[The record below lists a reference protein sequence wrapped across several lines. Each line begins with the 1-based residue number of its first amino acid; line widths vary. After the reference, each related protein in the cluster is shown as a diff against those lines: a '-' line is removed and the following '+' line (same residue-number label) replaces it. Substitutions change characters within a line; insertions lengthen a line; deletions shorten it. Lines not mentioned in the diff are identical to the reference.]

1 MKSVPLGLCK
11 NHIVIILDG
20 KKISLLGGQKK
31 EAMGQI
37 LLLITQTILSI
48 I

>member
-1 MKSVPLGLCK
+1 MKPVPLGLCK
-11 NHIVIILDG
+11 NHIVIILDE
-20 KKISLLGGQKK
+20 KNLTSGGQKK